1 MTTARPVSTM
11 DRIVGKIQ
19 RAVGELTGRP
29 DLVIEG
35 EARDTGLPPEDAEN
49 GRVREPPTRDPD

>member
-35 EARDTGLPPEDAEN
+35 EARPGTMRWKMRRTAAGAH
-49 GRVREPPTRDPD
+49 